1 MHASANF
8 ILRGGDAAFANR
20 QKSLFDHL
28 SVAESKCV
36 KHDRSEAD
44 DSMEMDENDK
54 SPTSNNDRKR
64 KRETKKFRGK
74 ESIFKR
80 PEGPAPRTNVRNIP
94 DYHKNPHKWIKYSLE
109 DVSNEDMS
117 ECSNTQAAMSFLR
130 ELKAHKIKEAEDQ
143 EKMDVDSSE
152 SDLQDS
158 TETRFKT
165 NELTSTSKIIFKKPQ
180 TKDEADNSEAA
191 TKPVYKNNKIIMPEY
206 VVGQKPKKIS
216 KQNRHVVE
224 VQKNSDYRSKEL
236 RLNHLHESDEEEEEN
251 SK

>member
-1 MHASANF
+1 MHTSANF

-20 QKSLFDHL
+20 QKLLFDHL
-28 SVAESKCV
+28 SVAESKCNV
-36 KHDRSEAD
+36 KHDRSEGD
-44 DSMEMDENDK
+44 DSMEMDENDE
-54 SPTSNNDRKR
+54 SPISNNDRKR

-109 DVSNEDMS
+109 DVSSEDMS

-152 SDLQDS
+152 SDLKDS
-158 TETRFKT
+158 TETQFKT
-165 NELTSTSKIIFKKPQ
+165 NKRASTSQIIFKKPQ
-180 TKDEADNSEAA
+180 TKDEDDSEAA
-191 TKPVYKNNKIIMPEY
+191 VTKLVYKNSKIIMPEY

-216 KQNRHVVE
+216 KRNRPVVE
-224 VQKNSDYRSKEL
+224 VDRSKEL
-236 RLNHLHESDEEEEEN
+236 RLNHLHESDDEEEN
-251 SK
+251 